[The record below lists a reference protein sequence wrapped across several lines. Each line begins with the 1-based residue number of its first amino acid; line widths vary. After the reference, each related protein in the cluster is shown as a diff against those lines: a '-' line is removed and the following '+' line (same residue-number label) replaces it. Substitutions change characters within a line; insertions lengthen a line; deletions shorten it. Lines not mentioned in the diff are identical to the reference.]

1 MKSEKELNDIFK
13 ALIVLSDNEI
23 EEIKDIIDEII
34 EYKIQDEEVISHL
47 FDRVLSIVFIE
58 DDKKREIFHKL
69 SSYTREFNKE
79 LADDYDEI
87 LEEDLNEKFDDEDY

>member
-1 MKSEKELNDIFK
+1 MKSKKELNDVFK
-13 ALIVLSDNEI
+13 ALSDNEI
-23 EEIKDIIDEII
+23 EEIKDIIVEII

>member
-1 MKSEKELNDIFK
+1 MKSEKELNDTFK

-87 LEEDLNEKFDDEDY
+87 LEEDLNEEFDDEDY